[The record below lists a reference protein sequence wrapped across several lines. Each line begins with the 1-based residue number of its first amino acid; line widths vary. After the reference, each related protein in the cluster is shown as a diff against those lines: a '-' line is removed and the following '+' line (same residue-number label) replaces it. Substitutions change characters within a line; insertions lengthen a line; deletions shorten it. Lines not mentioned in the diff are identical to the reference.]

1 MNPRIT
7 EMLTRLAIEN
17 PGVNGR
23 FKMAS
28 GIVYRRNLIA
38 TGINSYKT
46 HPWMSELRGYKPDQI
61 YLHAEIDAIRNAL
74 KLITQ
79 DQLSRCH
86 LYVVRVKR
94 PNGKSRNW
102 VHGLAKPCPG
112 CQRTIAN
119 FGIETVFWSND
130 FDKKEVDFCVD

>member
-1 MNPRIT
+1 MNDRIT

-28 GIVYRRNLIA
+28 GIVYRKHLFA

-46 HPWMSELRGYKPDQI
+46 HPWMCEERGYRPDQI
-61 YLHAEIDAIRNAL
+61 YLHAEVDAIRNAL
-74 KLITQ
+74 RLITQ
-79 DQLSRCH
+79 DQLSKCD

-94 PNGKSRNW
+94 LNGKSNQW
-102 VHGLAKPCPG
+102 IKGLAKPCPG
-112 CQRTIAN
+112 CMATIAN
-119 FGIETVFWSND
+119 FGIKNVLWTHDEDLTI
-130 FDKKEVDFCVD
+130 EH

>member
-1 MNPRIT
+1 MNDRIT

-28 GIVYRRNLIA
+28 GIVYRKHLIA

-46 HPWMSELRGYKPDQI
+46 HPWMCEERGYRPDQI
-61 YLHAEIDAIRNAL
+61 YLHAEVDAIRNAL

-79 DQLSRCH
+79 DQLSKCD

-94 PNGKSRNW
+94 PNERSRNW
-102 VHGLAKPCPG
+102 IHGLAKPCPG
-112 CQRTIAN
+112 CEKIIKTFAIQR
-119 FGIETVFWSND
+119 VFWTENCE
-130 FDKKEVDFCVD
+130 KEVDLLAV

>member
-1 MNPRIT
+1 MNPNIT

-17 PGVNGR
+17 PGVQGR
-23 FKMAS
+23 FKMAA
-28 GIVYRRNLIA
+28 GIIYKKHLIA
-38 TGINSYKT
+38 TGVNSYKT
-46 HPWMSELRGYKPDQI
+46 HPMMIPEYYRDGQI

-79 DQLSRCH
+79 DQLTKCQ

-102 VHGLAKPCPG
+102 IHGLAKPCPG
-112 CQRTIAN
+112 CQRVVAN
-119 FGIETVFWSND
+119 FGIETVFWTND
-130 FDKKEVDFCVD
+130 FDKKEVDLCFN

>member
-7 EMLTRLAIEN
+7 QMLTRLAIEN

-23 FKMAS
+23 FKMAA
-28 GIVYRRNLIA
+28 GIVYKKHLIA

-46 HPWMSELRGYKPDQI
+46 HPMMNGDGYRKGQVF
-61 YLHAEIDAIRNAL
+61 LHAEVDAIRNAL
-74 KLITQ
+74 KLLTQ
-79 DQLSRCH
+79 AQLSKCD

-94 PNGKSRNW
+94 PCSNSVNW

-112 CQRTIAN
+112 CEKIIKAFDLQRIFFTEN
-119 FGIETVFWSND
+119 CE
-130 FDKKEVDFCVD
+130 KEVDLLSV